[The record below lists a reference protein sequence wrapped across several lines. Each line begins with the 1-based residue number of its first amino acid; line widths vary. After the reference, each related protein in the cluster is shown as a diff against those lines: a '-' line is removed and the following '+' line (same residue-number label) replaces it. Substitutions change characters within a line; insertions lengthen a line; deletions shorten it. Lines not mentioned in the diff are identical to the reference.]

1 VQNIISTLSQGTS
14 KINLSLSSSLKV
26 FFIAAV
32 HVNKHSSGLA
42 CGGLLSHH
50 EPKGELQ
57 PNFSNFK
64 LNSQDPALLLLHPF
78 KHQSLPNAMISPSR
92 PFFGRSTPSPTTP
105 TYPETTE
112 TTRAYSLETV
122 KHWKERDVADW
133 LESLNY
139 GQFTQKFTGILIRTD
154 DWKAMVII

>member
-1 VQNIISTLSQGTS
+1 LS
-14 KINLSLSSSLKV
+14 
-26 FFIAAV
+26 
-32 HVNKHSSGLA
+32 
-42 CGGLLSHH
+42 SHH
-50 EPKGELQ
+50 EPKEELQ

-78 KHQSLPNAMISPSR
+78 KHPSLPNAMISPSR

-122 KHWKERDVADW
+122 KQWKERDVAEW

-139 GQFTQKFTGILIRTD
+139 GQFTQKFTGIFNANRWLKGIPS
-154 DWKAMVII
+154 MV